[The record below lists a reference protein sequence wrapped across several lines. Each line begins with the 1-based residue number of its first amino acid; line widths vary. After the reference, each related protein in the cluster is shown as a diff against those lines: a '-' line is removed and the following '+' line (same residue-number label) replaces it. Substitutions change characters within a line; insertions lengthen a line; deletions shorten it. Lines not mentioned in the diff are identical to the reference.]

1 MEIYGKKVNLKSV
14 SLFLLHFLIFA
25 DIIFISV
32 GLLLD
37 LPDDTSFYII
47 LFDLMICI
55 FLLSEWIIR
64 FHRAKSKKEFLK
76 EKENW
81 VTLIASIPFEALFPA
96 VIPGANLLRYIML
109 FKLLRIMVLYNKFFN
124 GFKKF
129 IKRTNLDKIIGAII
143 FTVVVFTFLY
153 LFFGSSNSLF
163 ESFYFVIVTLTTVGY
178 GDIVPKTFNE
188 RIITLLL
195 IIVGIFVVSTI
206 TAALSSYLTDRLME
220 KEEGDIVG
228 NLRLSVEENSQNI
241 MDELKIIRQENKR
254 LQDEIDELKKKMEAK
269 NHSPGKQ
276 KVAG

>member
-32 GLLLD
+32 GLILD
-37 LPDDTSFYII
+37 LPDDASFYII

-64 FHRAKSKKEFLK
+64 FHRAK
-76 EKENW
+76 

-129 IKRTNLDKIIGAII
+129 IKKTNLDKIIGAII

-254 LQDEIDELKKKMEAK
+254 LQDEIDGLKKKMD
-269 NHSPGKQ
+269 ND
-276 KVAG
+276 

>member
-1 MEIYGKKVNLKSV
+1 MFILIMGFCLMEIYGKKVNLKSV

-32 GLLLD
+32 GLILD
-37 LPDDTSFYII
+37 LPDDASFYII

-96 VIPGANLLRYIML
+96 IIPGANLLRYIML

-129 IKRTNLDKIIGAII
+129 IKKTNLDKIIGAII

-188 RIITLLL
+188 RVITLFL

-220 KEEGDIVG
+220 KEEEDIVG
-228 NLRLSVEENSQNI
+228 DIRLSVEENSQNI

-254 LQDEIDELKKKMEAK
+254 LQDEIDELKKKMDKE
-269 NHSPGKQ
+269 
-276 KVAG
+276 

>member
-1 MEIYGKKVNLKSV
+1 MLIMGFCLMEIYGKKVNLKSV

-32 GLLLD
+32 GLILD
-37 LPDDTSFYII
+37 LPDDASFYII

-64 FHRAKSKKEFLK
+64 FYRAKSKKEFLK

-96 VIPGANLLRYIML
+96 IIPGANLLRYIML

-129 IKRTNLDKIIGAII
+129 IKKTNLDKIIGAII

-188 RIITLLL
+188 RVITLFL

-220 KEEGDIVG
+220 KEEEDIVG
-228 NLRLSVEENSQNI
+228 DIRLSVEENSQNI

-254 LQDEIDELKKKMEAK
+254 LQDEIDELKKKMDKE
-269 NHSPGKQ
+269 
-276 KVAG
+276 

>member
-129 IKRTNLDKIIGAII
+129 IKNRPTDDIIPQAMNLCKFIRAESKNIAGRGLPLPAIQG
-143 FTVVVFTFLY
+143 F
-153 LFFGSSNSLF
+153 
-163 ESFYFVIVTLTTVGY
+163 
-178 GDIVPKTFNE
+178 
-188 RIITLLL
+188 ITEQ
-195 IIVGIFVVSTI
+195 
-206 TAALSSYLTDRLME
+206 M
-220 KEEGDIVG
+220 
-228 NLRLSVEENSQNI
+228 
-241 MDELKIIRQENKR
+241 
-254 LQDEIDELKKKMEAK
+254 
-269 NHSPGKQ
+269 
-276 KVAG
+276 

>member
-76 EKENW
+76 ENW

-129 IKRTNLDKIIGAII
+129 IKKTNLDKIIGAII

-254 LQDEIDELKKKMEAK
+254 LQDEIDGLKKKMD
-269 NHSPGKQ
+269 ND
-276 KVAG
+276 

>member
-32 GLLLD
+32 GLILD
-37 LPDDTSFYII
+37 LPDDASFYII
-47 LFDLMICI
+47 LFDL
-55 FLLSEWIIR
+55 
-64 FHRAKSKKEFLK
+64 
-76 EKENW
+76 
-81 VTLIASIPFEALFPA
+81 ASIPFEALFPA

-129 IKRTNLDKIIGAII
+129 IKKTNLDKIIGAII

-188 RIITLLL
+188 RVITLFL

-254 LQDEIDELKKKMEAK
+254 LQDEIDELKKKMDKE
-269 NHSPGKQ
+269 
-276 KVAG
+276 

>member
-37 LPDDTSFYII
+37 LPDDISFYII

-96 VIPGANLLRYIML
+96 IIPGANLLRYIML

-129 IKRTNLDKIIGAII
+129 IKKTNLDKIIGAII
-143 FTVVVFTFLY
+143 FTVVIFTFLY

-163 ESFYFVIVTLTTVGY
+163 ESFYFVVVTLTTVGY

-220 KEEGDIVG
+220 KEEGNIVG

-254 LQDEIDELKKKMEAK
+254 LQDEIDELKKKMD
-269 NHSPGKQ
+269 ND
-276 KVAG
+276 

>member
-1 MEIYGKKVNLKSV
+1 MGFCLMEIYGKKVNLKSV

-32 GLLLD
+32 GLILD
-37 LPDDTSFYII
+37 LPDDASFYII

-64 FHRAKSKKEFLK
+64 FHRTKSKKEFL
-76 EKENW
+76 KENW

-96 VIPGANLLRYIML
+96 IIPGANLLRYIML

-129 IKRTNLDKIIGAII
+129 IKKTNLDKIIGAII

-188 RIITLLL
+188 RVITLFL

-206 TAALSSYLTDRLME
+206 TETLWMS
-220 KEEGDIVG
+220 
-228 NLRLSVEENSQNI
+228 
-241 MDELKIIRQENKR
+241 
-254 LQDEIDELKKKMEAK
+254 
-269 NHSPGKQ
+269 
-276 KVAG
+276 